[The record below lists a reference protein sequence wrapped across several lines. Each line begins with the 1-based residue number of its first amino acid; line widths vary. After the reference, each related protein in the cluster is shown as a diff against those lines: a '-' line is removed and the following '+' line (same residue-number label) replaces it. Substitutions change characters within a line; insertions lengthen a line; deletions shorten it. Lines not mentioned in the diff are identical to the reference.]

1 MSEHDKERLDRLE
14 MKLTDLMV
22 KVDRHEE
29 LLQELTAR
37 VSRQDQ
43 LLSRL
48 LNLLGLLLPA
58 LEAEDGTSPKPHSLL
73 LLMRRA
79 LN

>member
-1 MSEHDKERLDRLE
+1 MSEPDKDRLDRLE

-29 LLQELTAR
+29 MLQQLTAR
-37 VSRQDQ
+37 VARQDH
-43 LLSRL
+43 LLSRV
-48 LNLLGLLLPA
+48 LNLLGLTLGE
-58 LEAEDGTSPKPHSLL
+58 LEAEECTPPKFHSLL

>member
-1 MSEHDKERLDRLE
+1 MSEPDKDRLDRLE

-29 LLQELTAR
+29 MLQQLTAR
-37 VSRQDQ
+37 VARQDQ
-43 LLSRL
+43 LLSRV
-48 LNLLGLLLPA
+48 LNLLGLTLGE
-58 LEAEDGTSPKPHSLL
+58 LEAEEGTPPKSHSLL

>member
-14 MKLTDLMV
+14 LKLTELLI
-22 KVDRHEE
+22 KVDQHEAMLEE
-29 LLQELTAR
+29 LKVHVGQQNQLIGR
-37 VSRQDQ
+37 V
-43 LLSRL
+43 
-48 LNLLGLLLPA
+48 LNLLGLTLSELV
-58 LEAEDGTSPKPHSLL
+58 AENAASQKPHSLL

>member
-14 MKLTDLMV
+14 ERLAELLM
-22 KVDRHEE
+22 KVDQHEV
-29 LLQELTAR
+29 LLEQLTTR
-37 VSRQDQ
+37 VTRQDQ
-43 LLSRL
+43 ILNRL
-48 LNLLGLLLPA
+48 LNLLGLTTTA
-58 LEAEDGTSPKPHSLL
+58 MEAETSGSPKPHSLL

>member
-14 MKLTDLMV
+14 ERLAELLM
-22 KVDRHEE
+22 KVDQHEV
-29 LLQELTAR
+29 LLEQLTTR
-37 VSRQDQ
+37 VTRQDQ
-43 LLSRL
+43 ILNRLLS
-48 LNLLGLLLPA
+48 LLGLTT
-58 LEAEDGTSPKPHSLL
+58 AEMETENTGSPKPHALL

>member
-14 MKLTDLMV
+14 IRLTDLLI

-29 LLQELTAR
+29 LLQQLTAR

-43 LLSRL
+43 LLSRV
-48 LNLLGLLLPA
+48 LNLLGLTVA
-58 LEAEDGTSPKPHSLL
+58 ELEAEDATPPKRHSLL

>member
-14 MKLTDLMV
+14 LKLTDMMI
-22 KVDRHEE
+22 KVDQHEVM
-29 LLQELTAR
+29 LQQLTER

-48 LNLLGLLLPA
+48 LNMFGLTLGDA
-58 LEAEDGTSPKPHSLL
+58 DADTSAKPHALL

>member
-14 MKLTDLMV
+14 MKLTDLLI
-22 KVDRHEE
+22 KVDQHEVM
-29 LLQELTAR
+29 LRQLTDR

-48 LNLLGLLLPA
+48 LNMFGLTLG
-58 LEAEDGTSPKPHSLL
+58 EADADTASKSHALL

>member
-1 MSEHDKERLDRLE
+1 MSEHDKDRLDRLE
-14 MKLTDLMV
+14 SKLTDLLV
-22 KVDRHEE
+22 KVDQHEVM
-29 LLQELTAR
+29 LQQLTER

-48 LNLLGLLLPA
+48 LNMFGLTLG
-58 LEAEDGTSPKPHSLL
+58 EAEADTSPKPHSLL

>member
-14 MKLTDLMV
+14 MKLTDLLI
-22 KVDRHEE
+22 KVDRHEA

-37 VSRQDQ
+37 VTRQDQ
-43 LLSRL
+43 LLSRV
-48 LNLLGLLLPA
+48 LNLLGLTVA
-58 LEAEDGTSPKPHSLL
+58 ELEAEDTTPSKPYSLL
-73 LLMRRA
+73 MLMRRA